1 MYERA
6 DDQGPVAKLKFLG
19 AAGTVTGSR
28 FLLEAGARRILI
40 DCGLFQGKSELRQKN
55 WGPMGVD
62 PGTIDAVILTH
73 AHIDHTGYLPRLI
86 KNGFT
91 GPVFASAPTRALL
104 NLLLPDAGRLQEEE
118 ARFAN
123 EKGFSRHRPALPL
136 FTEEDSRRALRLVR
150 SSPFG
155 SAIEIAPDLSFTFHR
170 VGHILGA
177 AFILIETTTAA
188 GGKMKIVFSGDVG
201 RKDIPILKD
210 PEPISAADYVILES
224 TYGDRLH
231 GEESPKDA
239 LARVCERIVD
249 KASVL
254 LIPAFAVGRTQEVLY
269 HLRSLQRE
277 GRLSPRLPI
286 YIDSPMA
293 ISTVDLYC
301 DFTPEH
307 DIEMAELRDQ
317 GRCPIEGP
325 SVSFSRSSD
334 DSKRLNRLHGPAVII
349 SASGMLNGGRV
360 LHHLVRRLPD
370 ADTTL
375 LFVGYQAEGTLG
387 RRILEG
393 ARDVRVLGQAVP
405 VAAQIEEIP
414 ALSAHADSGELV
426 EWMSAIPEKPREI
439 FLVHGEDRAREALA
453 ASLRGK
459 LGFKVSLPRQDET
472 RELG

>member
-1 MYERA
+1 VRSDER
-6 DDQGPVAKLKFLG
+6 GPVTQLRFLG

-28 FLLEAGARRILI
+28 FLLEAGSRRVLI

-55 WGPMGVD
+55 WGPLGVD
-62 PGTIDAVILTH
+62 PKTLDAVILTH
-73 AHIDHTGYLPRLI
+73 AHIDHTGYLPRLV
-86 KNGFT
+86 KDGFN

-104 NLLLPDAGRLQEEE
+104 NIMLPDAARLQEEQ
-118 ARFAN
+118 ARYAN
-123 EKGFSRHRPALPL
+123 EKGYSRHHPALPL
-136 FTEEDSRRALRLVR
+136 FTEEDARRALRLVR
-150 SSPFG
+150 PSPFG

-177 AFILIETTTAA
+177 AFILIQTRNSA
-188 GGKMKIVFSGDVG
+188 GEKIKIVFSGDVG
-201 RKDIPILKD
+201 RRDIPILKD
-210 PEPISAADYVILES
+210 PEPISGADYVLLES

-231 GEESPKDA
+231 GDESPKEA
-239 LARVCERIVD
+239 LARVVQGIVE
-249 KASVL
+249 KKSVL

-269 HLRSLQRE
+269 HLRALQRE
-277 GRLSPRLPI
+277 SRIPPNLPI
-286 YIDSPMA
+286 HVDSPMA

-307 DIEMAELRDQ
+307 DIEMSELRDG

-334 DSKRLNRLHGPAVII
+334 DSKRLNRLRGPAVII

-360 LHHLVRRLPD
+360 LHHLVQRLPNP
-370 ADTTL
+370 DTTL

-393 ARDVRVLGQAVP
+393 EREVRVLGQGVA
-405 VAAQIEEIP
+405 VAAHLEEIP

-426 EWMSAIPEKPREI
+426 EWISAIPEKPREI
-439 FLVHGEDRAREALA
+439 FLVHGEDRARETLA
-453 ASLRGK
+453 ASLRGS
-459 LGFKVSLPRQDET
+459 LGFKVSLPRQDEI
-472 RELG
+472 REFG